1 MEGWEV
7 EGGRSR
13 PRGWD
18 PGACRRAR
26 DPPNSF
32 PGCLGQR
39 SGPRSGKGFLVLDF
53 PLGEYLA
60 PLNFQDKASQLSSLI
75 LPSCSLSGPIW
86 RERELGWPRPQA
98 AGSLLAPPESCTSSR
113 MDSPLLPLANLALG
127 PSPTRPQT
135 QESSLLWFRPHSLL
149 CGSCFAQS
157 LGLGGGEEWGA
168 LPFQDFRLTRLQ
180 KVPFLTKSPPFSTGY
195 G

>member
-1 MEGWEV
+1 M
-7 EGGRSR
+7 GGRRREEQAQRLGSR
-13 PRGWD
+13 
-18 PGACRRAR
+18 ACRRAR
-26 DPPNSF
+26 DSPNSSS
-32 PGCLGQR
+32 GCLGQR
-39 SGPRSGKGFLVLDF
+39 SGPGVERG
-53 PLGEYLA
+53 
-60 PLNFQDKASQLSSLI
+60 
-75 LPSCSLSGPIW
+75 SLSLTSPKGIPCTSRFSRQSQPTEFSDPTELLSLW
-86 RERELGWPRPQA
+86 ACLEGER
-98 AGSLLAPPESCTSSR
+98 AGMARASGAVSLLAPLESCTSSR

-127 PSPTRPQT
+127 PSPTGPQT

-168 LPFQDFRLTRLQ
+168 LPFQDLRLTRLQ